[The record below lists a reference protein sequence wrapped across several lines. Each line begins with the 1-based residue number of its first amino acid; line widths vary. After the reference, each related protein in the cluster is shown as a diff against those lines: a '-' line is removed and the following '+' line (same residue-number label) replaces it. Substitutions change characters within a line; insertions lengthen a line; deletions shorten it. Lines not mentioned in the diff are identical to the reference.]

1 MNAVA
6 ALRPEVP
13 FPPFVQL
20 VGAEGRPRQVVAA
33 EDALGHR
40 GAPRRAVRRRY
51 ALALAAQLL
60 RAVVSVGAHACGCA
74 VRSLFK
80 ILIARLYRYL
90 LIGTIIVPIIL
101 L

>member
-60 RAVVSVGAHACGCA
+60 RAVVSVGAAA
-74 VRSLFK
+74 VRSLLFFK
-80 ILIARLYRYL
+80 NTILK
-90 LIGTIIVPIIL
+90 
-101 L
+101 